1 MKGCGGKC
9 TDKPKVVVRKNTTGH
24 VSHLPKKVPIICDGA
39 KTRDARANR
48 NN

>member
-1 MKGCGGKC
+1 MKPGGCCGK
-9 TDKPKVVVRKNTTGH
+9 KAKVVVRENKTGH
-24 VSHLPKKVPIICDGA
+24 ISHLPKKVAIICDGA